1 MTLLTH
7 SINTWFEN
15 LPVTLHRH
23 RGIFFGILLLLALA
37 GFEIFNYS
45 TTYVA
50 LHDLLGD
57 LAFGPLEWATV
68 LAIAFCS
75 IDFAGIARLFLPDE
89 EIAQNQGIWLLFGA
103 WLLAATMNAVLTWWS
118 VSLALVEHTPR
129 ASAFIN
135 PELLIQVVP
144 LFIAILVWVTRILL
158 IGTLTL
164 AGQRVFANAPA
175 APARPQPQP
184 MQRPRELRSAITPQR
199 DSPVASPMPL
209 RTAPSRSTGLQREPT
224 YVDEDSQLESRP
236 TTGARFL

>member
-1 MTLLTH
+1 MTLLTN
-7 SINTWFEN
+7 SIGTWFEN
-15 LPVTLHRH
+15 LPVALHRH
-23 RGIFFGILLLLALA
+23 RGIFFGALLLLALA

-50 LHDLLGD
+50 LHDLLGN

-89 EIAQNQGIWLLFGA
+89 EIVQNRGVWLLFGA
-103 WLLAATMNAVLTWWS
+103 WLLAATMNAILTWWG

-135 PELLIQVVP
+135 PELLMQVVP

-158 IGTLTL
+158 IGALTL
-164 AGQRVFANAPA
+164 AGQRLLASVPVS
-175 APARPQPQP
+175 PARSQPQP
-184 MQRPRELRSAITPQR
+184 THRSLERRPMVTPRRE
-199 DSPVASPMPL
+199 SPIVNPAPL
-209 RTAPSRSTGLQREPT
+209 RAAPSQPVSPQREPI
-224 YVDEDSQLESRP
+224 YVDEDSQLESSP